1 MGSVRRTVLPNRTR
15 PSTITADVQ
24 PTSHF
29 RIADLQC
36 ELAWSPS
43 CVATAW
49 RAVPDGLSPVRRQGL
64 CSTPCGPSPCPK
76 PGPIRSPCVSNCRDS
91 QGTARASGRQEHA
104 VRRRGLCHVG
114 RGPGSLTCPRTL
126 VAKQTEGLAD
136 ALASLFGLR
145 LELVGDGGGT
155 RTSTGDRAIASRG
168 SHEGP
173 LGGWVVIGTARS
185 VGFGGKTCL
194 TEVGAQGAGS
204 EEVHCG
210 IGPVAE

>member
-1 MGSVRRTVLPNRTR
+1 MGFGSLKAEPAAPKGTAGSKLHDTAAEAGEGVEGRQVPGLPVAPPAGRCRSTVHSRCTPPWGGNDMGSVRRTVLPNRTR

-29 RIADLQC
+29 RIAGLQC

-114 RGPGSLTCPRTL
+114 
-126 VAKQTEGLAD
+126 
-136 ALASLFGLR
+136 
-145 LELVGDGGGT
+145 
-155 RTSTGDRAIASRG
+155 
-168 SHEGP
+168 
-173 LGGWVVIGTARS
+173 
-185 VGFGGKTCL
+185 
-194 TEVGAQGAGS
+194 
-204 EEVHCG
+204 
-210 IGPVAE
+210 

>member
-1 MGSVRRTVLPNRTR
+1 MTLQAQIRHHQSRTGRPKRTAGSKLHDTAAEAGEGVEGRQVPGLPVAPPAGRCRSTVHSRCTPPWGGNDMGSVRRTVLPNRTR

-43 CVATAW
+43 CVVTAW

-114 RGPGSLTCPRTL
+114 
-126 VAKQTEGLAD
+126 
-136 ALASLFGLR
+136 
-145 LELVGDGGGT
+145 
-155 RTSTGDRAIASRG
+155 
-168 SHEGP
+168 
-173 LGGWVVIGTARS
+173 
-185 VGFGGKTCL
+185 
-194 TEVGAQGAGS
+194 
-204 EEVHCG
+204 
-210 IGPVAE
+210 